1 MSAVLPAGLPAG
13 FTLEPATGA
22 HVAEVFELVA
32 AEQEAAFGFCP
43 DTEEDVRSML
53 EPPAVAAHTEQLVRD
68 PDGRAVQWWVAMR
81 APGDPIVHSWLTS
94 HPRLPDAVS
103 DELARAGWEV
113 AFDWVRAHP
122 PDGVDGQIT
131 VHSGCPAGSTANP
144 RHLAEAGFTRQR
156 TFWEMLGPVT
166 DDHRSAPEVPGL
178 VIEATRDEA
187 ALHGVFNEAFLGH
200 YGFTPTTLETW
211 SAFEESEPG
220 FDPDLRFLATVDGE
234 PAAAMTLLRR
244 AEAQGEMYVGELATL
259 DRFRRRGI
267 ASALLAHAFEV
278 ADREGLDRLSLHVD
292 SENAHAAPAVY
303 RRAGL
308 EVRTAWWAYARA
320 LPR

>member
-1 MSAVLPAGLPAG
+1 MSALLPAGLPDG

-53 EPPAVAAHTEQLVRD
+53 EPPAVAAHAEHLVRD
-68 PDGRAVQWWVAMR
+68 AEGRVAQWWAMVR
-81 APGDPIVHSWLTS
+81 VPGDPIMHTWITS

-103 DELARAGWEV
+103 DELARAGWAV
-113 AFDWVRAHP
+113 VFDWIRVHP
-122 PDGVDGQIT
+122 PDGADGQIP
-131 VHSGCPAGSTANP
+131 VHSGCPAGSTAR
-144 RHLAEAGFTRQR
+144 RHLAEAGFTRER
-156 TFWEMLGPVT
+156 TYWEMLGPVT
-166 DDHRSAPEVPGL
+166 DEHRSAPEVPGL
-178 VIEATRDEA
+178 VIEATHDVA
-187 ALHGVFNEAFLGH
+187 ALHGVFNEAFVGH
-200 YGFTPTTLETW
+200 YGFTPTTLENR
-211 SAFEESEPG
+211 SAFEETEPG
-220 FDPDLRFLATVDGE
+220 FDPDLRFLATVDGV

-259 DRFRRRGI
+259 ERFRRRGI

-278 ADREGLDRLSLHVD
+278 AAREGLDRLSLHVD
-292 SENAHAAPAVY
+292 SQNAHAAPAVY

-308 EVRTAWWAYARA
+308 EVRTAWWGYGRT
-320 LPR
+320 LSR